1 MGGSCGGSTAT
12 VGATGGTTG
21 GSVSTGGVTGGSS
34 SGITPAVGAGGSTD
48 GCSSGGGVSC
58 LARNAFTTPAGP
70 PNKAP
75 PKPPNAVAAPT
86 PFNKSVSG
94 NTSWIPTCLA
104 NAPPPSSMASDPISP
119 TVLFRNPAVPGI
131 PLPTNARSIA
141 VPPGNLDD
149 AMLSPAASIA
159 ATRPLDNAIPWASS
173 SGTPCSLNCL

>member
-1 MGGSCGGSTAT
+1 MATA
-12 VGATGGTTG
+12 GATGGTTG
-21 GSVSTGGVTGGSS
+21 GVTGGSVSTGGAMRGAAGGSS
-34 SGITPAVGAGGSTD
+34 GGITPVGAGGSTD
-48 GCSSGGGVSC
+48 GTSGGGVSC
-58 LARNAFTTPAGP
+58 LARNAFTTPAGA
-70 PNKAP
+70 PNNAP

-94 NTSWIPTCLA
+94 NTSLIPTCLA

-141 VPPGNLDD
+141 VPPGNLAD
-149 AMLSPAASIA
+149 AKLSPAASIA